1 MDELKLSELF
11 VSITQAA
18 SLSHVNRVT
27 ITRWIKTGKLT
38 GERIGLTTLIPR
50 QDVLT
55 LIKQRESKTFG
66 AKGSFEA
73 KPLSRERGF
82 LFFLRG
88 KGYLFNACFD
98 VMCHCER

>member
-66 AKGSFEA
+66 ASRRLLGQKALLRQSPSPGRGGSF
-73 KPLSRERGF
+73 
-82 LFFLRG
+82 FF
-88 KGYLFNACFD
+88 
-98 VMCHCER
+98 